1 MTIAYLTPILIYAI
15 AAILIL
21 ISLSFIAYSIFNY
34 FKKDNTKTNDVSK
47 TTEVQLNIKEPLV
60 NKETQTDPDKKKANL
75 NHQETITKTNP
86 DNTKEQW
93 ERKVSTNAKAKGDI
107 NLDEIIKNDKEKQ
120 GSFIDKIKDER
131 KEDSSKSNE
140 QPKSESETFLERLDE
155 SREAKAATPTPT
167 L

>member
-1 MTIAYLTPILIYAI
+1 MTIAYLTPILIYVI
-15 AAILIL
+15 AAILIA
-21 ISLSFIAYSIFNY
+21 ISLSFIAFSIFNY
-34 FKKDNTKTNDVSK
+34 FKKDNTKTNAASK
-47 TTEVQLNIKEPLV
+47 SAEIQLTTQEPLV

-107 NLDEIIKNDKEKQ
+107 NLDDIIKNDKEKQ
-120 GSFIDKIKDER
+120 ASFIDKIREEK
-131 KEDSSKSNE
+131 KEDISKSTE
-140 QPKSESETFLERLDE
+140 KPKSEAETFLDRLDE
-155 SREAKAATPTPT
+155 SKEAKAATPT